1 MTPASRRIGMARSG
15 KHRNSS
21 HLGLIMISI
30 VFAQA
35 VSSAQMTAI
44 SEDQLAIPKD
54 TSKTAQQWLAG
65 LGSDRDA
72 LAAHTNSAQAYAIV
86 GRDLN
91 ALGETDAASQAL
103 DRALHL
109 NPNLAGALVEKGSIL
124 SGQSEWS
131 KATALFRRA
140 VTASPDDAPAHLWLG
155 DMLLRTGVFDG
166 AAGEFEIALRLDP
179 RNSGACQGLGLVHLQ
194 EGNFDG
200 AIDDFHRALAIRPDY
215 IDAEKGLAH
224 ALASAHRWP
233 EAEQWLNR
241 VLKADPNSPSE
252 TDALGTALARMGDKA
267 GADKEFAHARDLS
280 NQELI
285 LLRAKG
291 ANNWG
296 VTLRKDGQP
305 QDAAAAFRRAL
316 DDDPLFCE
324 AHDNLGGVLWLEND
338 AASAMSEFQAAIR
351 CDPNL
356 ASAHN
361 NLGMTLLYYDH
372 NLDGAIAQFRVAVD
386 LRPGFALAHL
396 NLGKALAAK
405 QDFTAGESE
414 FRSAIIINPD
424 LAAAHV
430 GLGLLLAMKK
440 NALSTE
446 ARVELI
452 KGLQL
457 DPTLKKIVPQSY
469 LAQLQ
474 Q

>member
-1 MTPASRRIGMARSG
+1 MTLASYRTGMPCLGKYRI
-15 KHRNSS
+15 SS
-21 HLGLIMISI
+21 RLRLTVISI
-30 VFAQA
+30 LLAQGVA
-35 VSSAQMTAI
+35 PAQMTAI
-44 SEDQLAIPKD
+44 PSDQLAVPED
-54 TSKTAQQWLAG
+54 TSKTAQQWLAE
-65 LGSDRDA
+65 LGSDRDT
-72 LAAHTNSAQAYAIV
+72 LATHSHSAQAYMMV

-103 DRALHL
+103 DRALQL

-124 SGQSEWS
+124 AGQSEWS
-131 KATALFRRA
+131 KATDLFRRA

-155 DMLLRTGVFDG
+155 DMLLRTGDFDG
-166 AAGEFEIALRLDP
+166 AAVEFETALRLDP

-194 EGNFDG
+194 EGDFNG
-200 AIDDFHRALAIRPDY
+200 AIDDFHHALAIRPGY

-224 ALASAHRWP
+224 ALSSAHKWP

-252 TDALGTALARMGDKA
+252 TDALGTVLARMGDKA
-267 GADKEFAHARDLS
+267 AADKEFARARDLS

-296 VTLRKDGQP
+296 VTLRKEGKL
-305 QDAAAAFRRAL
+305 QDAATAFRGAL
-316 DDDPLFCE
+316 NDDPLFCE
-324 AHDNLGGVLWLEND
+324 AHDNLGGVLWMENEN
-338 AASAMSEFQAAIR
+338 ASAMSEFHAAVG

-361 NLGMTLLYYDH
+361 NLGTAFLYYDH
-372 NLDGAIAQFRVAVD
+372 NLDEAIAQFRAAVD

-405 QDFTAGESE
+405 QDFIAGESE
-414 FRSAIIINPD
+414 FRSAIMINPN

-440 NALSTE
+440 NVMSTE